1 MKSLLATIA
10 VIGTVLVASAPPASA
25 GQAAYCDGY
34 ARDYANRNAHPV
46 ATTGVGAAFGAGLGC
61 IIGAAVSGRCGTGA
75 AIGAGGGAVAGAANA
90 SGKWQRFYDS
100 AYYKC
105 MNGAPAAYV
114 APQPVYVLP
123 PVGSKAWKAQ
133 CAQKYASFD
142 WYSGTFQPSGSPGYP
157 LPPRRTCTLP

>member
-1 MKSLLATIA
+1 MKIFLAA
-10 VIGTVLVASAPPASA
+10 VAIVGAVVVGAVPALAGTR
-25 GQAAYCDGY
+25 AYCDGY
-34 ARDYANRNAHPV
+34 ARDYANHNAHPV
-46 ATTGVGAAFGAGLGC
+46 ASTGVGAAVGAGIGCAVGAVLG
-61 IIGAAVSGRCGTGA
+61 GKCGTGA

-100 AYYKC
+100 AFYQC

-133 CAQKYASFD
+133 CAQKYGSFD
-142 WYSGTFQPSGSPGYP
+142 WYSGTFQPSGYP
-157 LPPRRTCTLP
+157 PPPRRTCTLP